1 MQGAAVLRRS
11 ASLHRCEESDARTRA
26 QPERIWVSGA
36 AVMMQQVAKGVLEEA
51 RGRGGRPPVPRGSLA
66 DSPLEA
72 CRTLLH
78 FRCRHCG
85 LPALRYTVQ

>member
-1 MQGAAVLRRS
+1 MGVR
-11 ASLHRCEESDARTRA
+11 
-26 QPERIWVSGA
+26 GG

-51 RGRGGRPPVPRGSLA
+51 RGRGGQPPVPRGSLA

-78 FRCRHCG
+78 FRCRPLQPAGSKVHCTIICITRFYVVART
-85 LPALRYTVQ
+85 LQWQVSHT